1 MTDSPS
7 VLFVNQNYYPDLVS
21 AGQRLTD
28 LAEYL
33 AEDGFNVSVLCGR
46 GGYTGEST
54 KSPLR
59 ETRNGV
65 HVRRLR
71 TPNFG
76 RSSNLG
82 RIADYAAFFAQ
93 ALGHVLARSSPDYVV
108 TLTTPPLVNVVGA
121 LANGLKNQAY
131 GIWSM
136 DLHPDGEKALGM
148 IPEEGLLTTVLDALN
163 DAAHRN
169 ADFVVAL
176 GRRMA
181 DRIEAK
187 GVKPESLKILPMWTK
202 GMHEVPDDDNPYLDR
217 FGLQDRFV
225 VLYAGN
231 AGLFHQFEEICACM
245 RRFQHHDDV
254 HFLFVGDG
262 PRRDEIESFARDQ
275 DLDNFEYR
283 DYVPREDLKYVLSLA
298 DVHLISLRP
307 EISGIAVPSKL
318 YDSMMSARPVLMVGP
333 RSSETARTIEEGEF
347 GFVVDPSDQSHDAVI
362 DGLVEALETL
372 YQNPAR
378 RRVMGAKGS
387 ALYAQEYAQEVVCE
401 QWSEFLRSEIRRP
414 SAS

>member
-1 MTDSPS
+1 MSRYPS
-7 VLFVNQNYYPDLVS
+7 ILFVNQNYYPDLVS

-28 LAEYL
+28 LAEHL
-33 AEDGFNVSVLCGR
+33 AADGFAVSVLCGR
-46 GGYTGEST
+46 GGYEGEST
-54 KSPLR
+54 DAPVH

-65 HVRRLR
+65 QIRRLR

-82 RIADYAAFFAQ
+82 RITDYAAFFTQ
-93 ALGHVLARSSPDYVV
+93 ALGHVLARSAPDYVV
-108 TLTTPPLVNVVGA
+108 TLTTPPLVNIVGA
-121 LANGLKNQAY
+121 AAKLLKNQPY

-148 IPEEGLLTTVLDALN
+148 IPEEGLVTSVLDGLN
-163 DAAHRN
+163 DMAYRK
-169 ADFVVAL
+169 ADFVIAL

-181 DRIEAK
+181 ERIQAK
-187 GVKPESLKILPMWTK
+187 GVRNDSLKVLPMWTK
-202 GMHEVPDDDNPYLDR
+202 GMDEVPEEQNPYLEK

-231 AGLFHQFEEICACM
+231 AGLFHQFEEICDCM
-245 RRFQHHDDV
+245 RRFKDHDDIY
-254 HFLFVGDG
+254 FLFVGDG
-262 PRRDEIESFARDQ
+262 PRRDEIESYAREHDI
-275 DLDNFEYR
+275 DNFEYR

-298 DVHLISLRP
+298 DVHLLSLRP

-347 GFVVDPSDQSHDAVI
+347 GVVFDPSRREGTEVVQ
-362 DGLVEALETL
+362 GLVEALEMFYEKPDQRREMGERGRAL
-372 YQNPAR
+372 YNR
-378 RRVMGAKGS
+378 K
-387 ALYAQEYAQEVVCE
+387 YAQERVCE
-401 QWSEFLRSEIRRP
+401 QWSRFLRDQIDS
-414 SAS
+414 SC